1 MYEGKKQARDQH
13 MAQTG
18 IQVFRDLTISSDQI
32 ALSEVR
38 LSLLGV
44 EAQNWVHNEGQEANL
59 KDHAVGIRQEDVLVF
74 DYAGDTLPKA
84 TLTLWQRDNAYTVTN
99 IVPAEVG
106 ELGVKL
112 YNDLLVCFLDE
123 VVEQADAREQLAL
136 QLTDDI
142 RGLDTWT
149 SAEAA
154 DALRR
159 FSALANKSTTNS
171 HPNDRE
177 RWEQFVIEA
186 HRNGDNLPVDILMQW
201 LVEVDGWDETS
212 ANKLAIEFEQGIS
225 LLGAY
230 DANLRG

>member
-1 MYEGKKQARDQH
+1 
-13 MAQTG
+13 MAQAG
-18 IQVFRDLTISSDQI
+18 IEVFRDLAISSDQI
-32 ALSEVR
+32 PLDEIRASF
-38 LSLLGV
+38 LGV
-44 EAQNWVHNEGQEANL
+44 ETHEWVHNGEQEARL
-59 KDHAVGIRQEDVLVF
+59 KDYAVGKREEDIIVF
-74 DYAGDTLPKA
+74 EYSGDTLPRA
-84 TLTLWQRDNAYTVTN
+84 LLTLWQRANAYTVTN

-112 YNDLLVCFLDE
+112 YNDLLVCFVAE
-123 VVEQADAREQLAL
+123 VVDKASVRDRLAIA
-136 QLTDDI
+136 LTDDV
-142 RGLDTWT
+142 RGLNTWT
-149 SAEAA
+149 SDEAA

-171 HPNDRE
+171 HPKDRE
-177 RWEQFVIEA
+177 RWEEFVIEA

-201 LVEVDGWDETS
+201 LIEVDGWDETS

>member
-1 MYEGKKQARDQH
+1 
-13 MAQTG
+13 MAQMG
-18 IQVFRDLTISSDQI
+18 IEVFQDLTISSDQI
-32 ALSEVR
+32 ALGEIRS
-38 LSLLGV
+38 SLLGV
-44 EAQNWVHNEGQEANL
+44 ETQNWFHNNEQEANL
-59 KDHAVGIRQEDVLVF
+59 RRRAAGMGQEDVLVF

-84 TLTLWQRDNAYTVTN
+84 TLTLWQRENAYKVTN

-112 YNDLLVCFLDE
+112 YNHLLVCFFDE

-136 QLTDDI
+136 QLTDDV

-149 SAEAA
+149 SAEAT

-212 ANKLAIEFEQGIS
+212 ASKLAIEFEQGIS

>member
-1 MYEGKKQARDQH
+1 MAHEG
-13 MAQTG
+13 
-18 IQVFRDLTISSDQI
+18 IEVFRDLTIGSEQI
-32 ALSEVR
+32 PLDAIR
-38 LSLLGV
+38 ASLLGV
-44 EAQNWVHNEGQEANL
+44 ETEEWVHNEEQEANL
-59 KDHAVGIRQEDVLVF
+59 KQYAVGARQDDILVF
-74 DYAGDTLPKA
+74 EYAGDSLPKA
-84 TLTLWQRDNAYTVTN
+84 SLTLWQRGNFYTVTN

-112 YNDLLVCFLDE
+112 YNDLLVCFVAE
-123 VVEQADAREQLAL
+123 VVDAAAVRDQLAL
-136 QLTDDI
+136 TFTDDV

-171 HPNDRE
+171 HPNDRQ
-177 RWEQFVIEA
+177 RWEEFVIEA
-186 HRNGDNLPVDILMQW
+186 HRDGDNLPVDILMQW
-201 LVEVDGWDETS
+201 LVEVDAWDENS

-230 DANLRG
+230 DAILRG

>member
-1 MYEGKKQARDQH
+1 
-13 MAQTG
+13 MAQAG
-18 IQVFRDLTISSDQI
+18 IEVFRDLTISSDQI
-32 ALSEVR
+32 SLDEIR
-38 LSLLGV
+38 KSLLGV
-44 EAQNWVHNEGQEANL
+44 ETDEWVHNEEQEANL
-59 KDHAVGIRQEDVLVF
+59 KDHAVGMRQEDILVF
-74 DYAGDTLPKA
+74 EYSGSTLPKA
-84 TLTLWQRDNAYTVTN
+84 TLTLWQHGNSYTVTN

-112 YNDLLVCFLDE
+112 FNDLLVCFVAE
-123 VVEQADAREQLAL
+123 VVEKANVRNQLL
-136 QLTDDI
+136 LVLTDGV
-142 RGLDTWT
+142 RSLDTWT
-149 SAEAA
+149 GAEAA

-177 RWEQFVIEA
+177 RWEEFVIEA

-201 LVEVDGWDETS
+201 LIEVDGWDETS

-230 DANLRG
+230 DAILRG